1 MIKKHPR
8 PMVWTCLATFSLITV
23 AWGEGE
29 IENRTPPQSA
39 PAYSYATN
47 GVIDGI
53 HGPFNSTVK
62 LLLNESNLGGK
73 ELEAAEMTIAAGTVV
88 PSHTH
93 KSVEIIY
100 VLSGTYGHEVNGKL
114 YLLKPGQI
122 GIVRP
127 GDKVRHL
134 AIKDEGTKILIL
146 WAPAG
151 DGQSLSKAKGVT
163 PDPISA
169 VPAQDH

>member
-1 MIKKHPR
+1 MKSYHWLRI
-8 PMVWTCLATFSLITV
+8 WACLSAFPLVSV
-23 AWGEGE
+23 AWSEDAVPNGGAS
-29 IENRTPPQSA
+29 QST

-47 GVIDGI
+47 GLIDNI
-53 HGPFNSTVK
+53 HGPFNSAVK

-73 ELEAAEMTIAAGTVV
+73 ELEAAEMTIPAGTTV

-134 AIKDEGTKILIL
+134 TMKDEGTRILLL

-151 DGQSLSKAKGVT
+151 DGQALSKAKGTT
-163 PDPISA
+163 PEAIPEA
-169 VPAQDH
+169 ALAPGQ